1 MWPGEIQKNT
11 SNIFAFNTFDDTVI
25 WLSAHRPLRNPT
37 INWMSLVHC
46 DPFLETP
53 VHSGR
58 NWFSHM
64 DVLSL
69 FSQSPFHVGGTI
81 SLPKNRH
88 VKASYSWRWNHIGPA
103 LGDPLIWQ
111 GSPAGGILK
120 SKQLLLCWNPKDHCC
135 RLLPF
140 WLWKDPFEFKFSL
153 PRRTKT
159 TKAKPLSR
167 KLSTNVVTVIKHFSC
182 LYRISSKCS
191 AVFNKALSGL
201 WELAVGHLRKGFS
214 GYQYIAT
221 THIWSI
227 LELQLTWVRLPS
239 KKKAPKI
246 QRICKEA
253 STAVLLNLCPS
264 FRTQF
269 LKVSTDWDLRLS
281 SNRSIQCNFTQR
293 KMFRLAAV
301 FAWKYRPKQSFPCFV
316 CHGCACTPCLVSG
329 CWT

>member
-1 MWPGEIQKNT
+1 MWPGEVQKNT

-69 FSQSPFHVGGTI
+69 FSQSPFHVGVTI

-103 LGDPLIWQ
+103 LGDPFIWQ

-201 WELAVGHLRKGFS
+201 WELAVGHLQKGFS

-221 THIWSI
+221 THIWGT

-239 KKKAPKI
+239 KKK
-246 QRICKEA
+246 
-253 STAVLLNLCPS
+253 STEDS
-264 FRTQF
+264 
-269 LKVSTDWDLRLS
+269 
-281 SNRSIQCNFTQR
+281 
-293 KMFRLAAV
+293 
-301 FAWKYRPKQSFPCFV
+301 
-316 CHGCACTPCLVSG
+316 
-329 CWT
+329 

>member
-69 FSQSPFHVGGTI
+69 FSQSPFHVGVTI

-153 PRRTKT
+153 PRRTKQQ
-159 TKAKPLSR
+159 KQNLCRESCPPMLWLLS
-167 KLSTNVVTVIKHFSC
+167 SI
-182 LYRISSKCS
+182 S
-191 AVFNKALSGL
+191 AVCIGYPQSAQQ
-201 WELAVGHLRKGFS
+201 FS
-214 GYQYIAT
+214 TKPWADCGN
-221 THIWSI
+221 W
-227 LELQLTWVRLPS
+227 
-239 KKKAPKI
+239 
-246 QRICKEA
+246 
-253 STAVLLNLCPS
+253 LLDTS
-264 FRTQF
+264 E
-269 LKVSTDWDLRLS
+269 KVSLGTSTLQRLTS
-281 SNRSIQCNFTQR
+281 E
-293 KMFRLAAV
+293 
-301 FAWKYRPKQSFPCFV
+301 
-316 CHGCACTPCLVSG
+316 VS
-329 CWT
+329 